1 MKKIISILLA
11 AVMSVSLCSC
21 KGNSDNSSGTEA
33 VKHKNADS
41 NFDKYISNTVVATGN
56 NYIIGEAEKSTFRAY
71 FPLEEYGNLEYC
83 FYFSNTVD
91 STYDSGT
98 TAYAG
103 LSGGQYTIESAYIA
117 DGGSGPD
124 DEIKNKTEVTFN
136 GQKTKNVT
144 ENEAFWSDSLKFNIE
159 EGHYLVW
166 EWTVTGKNIP
176 CIKMSNL
183 TSTTADL
190 YGEETFTYTDE
201 IPLPQ
206 MIGANRDIKHNIAAI
221 GDSITQGCQTEF
233 MKYEFW
239 SARISNLLGDDYG
252 FYNCGLGWARA
263 SDAALDGNWLERA
276 KSAETVIVAFGTNDI
291 ISGKYQS
298 EKGSTATEIDE
309 YLRGVLEKLKDAGCK
324 IIVFNAPPQD
334 YDEEHE
340 KTRLDYNELCKKT
353 CEEYGAEY
361 FDFASYLSTKEEPS
375 KAVYGG
381 HPNGEAGKIV
391 AEAFVEK
398 YKDMFDK

>member
-1 MKKIISILLA
+1 MKKIISILAA

-21 KGNSDNSSGTEA
+21 KGGSDSSSGAEA

-56 NYIIGEAEKSTFRAY
+56 NSIVDEADKSTYRAY

-91 STYDSGT
+91 STYDSGAS
-98 TAYAG
+98 AYAG
-103 LSGGQYTIESAYIA
+103 RPGGQYKIESAFIA

-124 DEIKNKTEVTFN
+124 DEIKNKTEVTFK

-144 ENEAFWSDSLKFNIE
+144 ENEAFWSDSLEFSIE

-176 CIKMSNL
+176 STNMSNL

-190 YGEETFTYTDE
+190 YNEGTFSYTDQV
-201 IPLPQ
+201 PLPQ
-206 MIGANRDIKHNIAAI
+206 MIGAKRDVKHNIAAI

-239 SARISNLLGDDYG
+239 AARISNMLGSEYG

-291 ISGKYQS
+291 ISGKYKA
-298 EKGSTATEIDE
+298 EKGSSAEEIDE
-309 YLRGVLEKLKDAGCK
+309 YLRTILEVLKNAGCK

-334 YDEEHE
+334 YDKEHE

-353 CEEYGAEY
+353 CEEFGAEY
-361 FDFASYLSTKEEPS
+361 FDFASYLSTEKEPS
-375 KAVYGG
+375 KAIYGG

-398 YKDMFDK
+398 YKDFIG

>member
-1 MKKIISILLA
+1 MKKITSILLA
-11 AVMSVSLCSC
+11 AVMAVSLCSC
-21 KGNSDNSSGTEA
+21 KGGSDSSSETEPI
-33 VKHKNADS
+33 KHKNADN

-56 NYIIGEAEKSTFRAY
+56 NYIIGEAEKSTYRAY
-71 FPLEEYGNLEYC
+71 LPVEEYGNLEYC

-98 TAYAG
+98 DAYAG
-103 LSGGQYTIESAYIA
+103 LPGGQYTIESAYIA

-124 DEIKNKTEVTFN
+124 DEIKNKTEVTFS
-136 GQKTKNVT
+136 GQKTKSVT
-144 ENEAFWSDSLKFNIE
+144 ENEVFWSDSVEFNVE

-190 YGEETFTYTDE
+190 YNEGTFTYTDE

-206 MIGANRDIKHNIAAI
+206 MIGAKRDVKHNIAAI

-239 SARISNLLGDDYG
+239 SARISSLLGSDYG
-252 FYNCGLGWARA
+252 FYNCGLGWSRA
-263 SDAALDGNWLERA
+263 SDAALKGNWLERA
-276 KSAETVIVAFGTNDI
+276 KSAQTVIVAFGTNDI
-291 ISGKYQS
+291 ISGKYKS
-298 EKGSTATEIDE
+298 EKGSTAEEIDE
-309 YLRGVLEKLKDAGCK
+309 YLRDILDELKAAGCK
-324 IIVFNAPPQD
+324 MIVFNAPPQD
-334 YDEEHE
+334 YSEELE
-340 KTRLDYNELCKKT
+340 KIRLEYNELCKKT

-361 FDFASYLSTKEEPS
+361 FDFASYLSTEEEPS
-375 KAVYGG
+375 KAIYGG

-398 YKDMFDK
+398 YKDMLK